1 MKKSLLFIIGIS
13 LFIIS
18 CKEKTAKPEKK
29 THTEIKSE
37 TNITKI
43 EQTDKDENYIVLDS
57 VTNSWIASLEN
68 ISKKDKRFKIKLK
81 ISENDHDSR
90 VMDTIRTLTFDKTE
104 IITYSTDSYYGIWTA
119 DIKNAEFPLWEYI
132 RVGMK
137 KYELEKT
144 LAEGMNNDTIQIGN
158 LEKTSI
164 FEFYFKKGIL
174 ERIKFEGYI
183 D

>member
-1 MKKSLLFIIGIS
+1 MKKPLLFIVGIS
-13 LFIIS
+13 FFFIS
-18 CKEKTAKPEKK
+18 CKEKIA
-29 THTEIKSE
+29 KSE
-37 TNITKI
+37 NKIHTKI
-43 EQTDKDENYIVLDS
+43 ESELNFIEIEQKNKDENYIVLDS
-57 VTNSWIASLEN
+57 VTNSWITSLEN

-81 ISENDHDSR
+81 ISKNDHDSR
-90 VMDTIRTLTFDKTE
+90 VMDTIRTMTFDKTE
-104 IITYSTDSYYGIWTA
+104 ITTYSTDSYYGIWTA

-132 RVGMK
+132 GVGMK

-158 LEKTSI
+158 LEKTSV